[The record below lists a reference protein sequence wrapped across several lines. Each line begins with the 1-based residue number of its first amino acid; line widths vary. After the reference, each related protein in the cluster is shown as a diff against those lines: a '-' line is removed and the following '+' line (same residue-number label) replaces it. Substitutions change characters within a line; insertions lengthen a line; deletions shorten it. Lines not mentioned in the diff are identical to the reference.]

1 MRTLAFAL
9 VLSLAVPAGAAAQ
22 TAGDWSDRFSITA
35 FTGAR
40 APFTTG
46 NVVVYGEDGGA
57 LFAAREQRGG
67 NPVLGVD
74 AQARVW
80 RNVAVLVG
88 GMYSRTGNGEFFID
102 RDPSYGERG
111 DFAVR
116 YLSHTWFAKAG
127 ASVRVS
133 GGSRVKDGRAMPS
146 SDLFAAGAMVRQFEA
161 NHPALNLGFRGSFP
175 VASGLEATIGIEDYF
190 VFWNEDALGPVFL
203 ELLGPSRTGST
214 AAELFYDTSH
224 MLVLRLGGTF
234 HF

>member
-1 MRTLAFAL
+1 MRILAFAL
-9 VLSLAVPAGAAAQ
+9 VLSLVVPAASAAQ
-22 TAGDWSDRFSITA
+22 TGEWSDRFSVTA

-46 NVVVYGEDGGA
+46 NVVVYGEDGEA

-67 NPVLGVD
+67 NPVLGLD

-80 RNVAVLVG
+80 RNVGVLVG

-102 RDPSYGERG
+102 RAPAYGERG

-127 ASVRVS
+127 ATVRVA
-133 GGSRVKDGRAMPS
+133 GGSRVKDGRPMPS
-146 SDLFAAGAMVRQFEA
+146 SDVFAAGAMVRQFEA
-161 NHPALNLGFRGSFP
+161 NHPAVNLGFRGSFP
-175 VASGLEATIGIEDYF
+175 VLARGLEATIGIEDYF
-190 VFWNEDALGPVFL
+190 VFWDEEALAPVML
-203 ELLGPSRTGST
+203 EVLGDTRTGSA
-214 AAELFYDTSH
+214 AAEMFYDTSH
-224 MLVLRLGGTF
+224 LLVLRLGATF